1 MTKKLDGLLESIDEK
16 TLQSVLN
23 GTSYAVFSAKED
35 DLKYKEYKKG
45 NKEELSEYEL
55 KEMETISILE
65 RLGYPLD
72 ELGTYL
78 YKEVVMYAHEKID
91 KLGRKNK
98 EEAEDLLES
107 MNDAYSSFYYI
118 IAREDLEISI
128 RKFHLFIG
136 QAIDKIDNEKIDG
149 KLAEKI
155 FGKNP
160 VESNYGEQA
169 FKIASYMSSKYMIK
183 YSNQKVKKLPNMPE

>member
-1 MTKKLDGLLESIDEK
+1 MTKKLEGLAAMDET

-23 GTSYAVFSAKED
+23 GTSYAVFSAKGDVE
-35 DLKYKEYKKG
+35 KYNEYKKG
-45 NKEELSEYEL
+45 NMDELSEYEL
-55 KEMETISILE
+55 KEMEIIYILE
-65 RLGYPLD
+65 RLGYPLN
-72 ELGTYL
+72 EFGTYL
-78 YKEVVMYAHEKID
+78 YKEVIMYAHEEISSYD
-91 KLGRKNK
+91 RRDVSR
-98 EEAEDLLES
+98 AERLLES
-107 MNDAYSSFYYI
+107 MNDAYSNFYLI
-118 IAREDLEISI
+118 IAREDLEMGL
-128 RKFHLFIG
+128 RKFHTFIG
-136 QAIDKIDNEKIDG
+136 QAIDKIDNEKIDS

>member
-1 MTKKLDGLLESIDEK
+1 MTKKLEGLAAIDE
-16 TLQSVLN
+16 TTFSSVLN

-35 DLKYKEYKKG
+35 EVKYKEYKKG
-45 NKEELSEYEL
+45 NIEEFSEYEL
-55 KEMETISILE
+55 KEMEIISILE
-65 RLGYPLD
+65 KLGYPLD
-72 ELGTYL
+72 ELGTHL
-78 YKEVVMYAHEKID
+78 YKETIMYAQEEISSFD
-91 KLGRKNK
+91 RKDVAK
-98 EEAEDLLES
+98 AEDLLES
-107 MNDAYSSFYYI
+107 MNDAYSNFYNI
-118 IAREDLEISI
+118 IAREDLEMGLK
-128 RKFHLFIG
+128 KFHKFIG
-136 QAIDKIDNEKIDG
+136 QAIDKIDNEKIDS